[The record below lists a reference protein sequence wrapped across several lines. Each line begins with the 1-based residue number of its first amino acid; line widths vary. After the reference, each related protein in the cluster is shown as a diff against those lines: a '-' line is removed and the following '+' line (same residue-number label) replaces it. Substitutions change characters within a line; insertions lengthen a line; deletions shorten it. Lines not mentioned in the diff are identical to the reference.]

1 MRSERA
7 LFRLKKYL
15 SFRRRSQSSF
25 ALHSPFL
32 YELYNAMRARNFL
45 NKQAEDELKNLRKV
59 FASDK
64 TSIEF
69 EDPGARGGT
78 IKSTVAEIFKR
89 TSKPIHQA
97 ACISAAASYIN
108 AKKILELGTAF
119 GTTSLCMHFFN
130 PEASICT
137 MEGVSAIA
145 DKAEMSLA
153 IAKEGSIESKTG
165 LFKDLLPDYIKENQ
179 NIDFV
184 FMDGHHSGAA
194 STDYLN
200 QIYPALSDIAI
211 IAVDD
216 IYYSSDMEDFWNSM
230 ITDNRFEAGL
240 DFFHF
245 GLLIKNSNLQKMNF
259 TLKI

>member
-15 SFRRRSQSSF
+15 AFRRRSQSGF
-25 ALHSPFL
+25 DLHSPFL
-32 YELYNAMRARNFL
+32 YELYTSMRARNFL
-45 NKQAEDELKNLRKV
+45 NKQAEEELKNLRKV

-64 TSIEF
+64 TLIEF

-78 IKSTVAEIFKR
+78 TKSTVAEIFKR

-108 AKKILELGTAF
+108 AKKIVELGTAF
-119 GTTSLCMHFFN
+119 GTTSLCIHFFN

-145 DKAEMSLA
+145 EKAETSLA

-184 FMDGHHSGAA
+184 FMDGHHKGDA
-194 STDYLN
+194 SKEYIDML
-200 QIYPALSDIAI
+200 YPALSDIAI
-211 IAVDD
+211 IAIDD
-216 IYYSSDMEDFWNSM
+216 IYYSPDMVEFWEE
-230 ITDNRFEAGL
+230 IQKDNRFQTGL

-245 GLLIKNSNLQKMNF
+245 GLLIKNENLQKMNF
-259 TLKI
+259 RLKL